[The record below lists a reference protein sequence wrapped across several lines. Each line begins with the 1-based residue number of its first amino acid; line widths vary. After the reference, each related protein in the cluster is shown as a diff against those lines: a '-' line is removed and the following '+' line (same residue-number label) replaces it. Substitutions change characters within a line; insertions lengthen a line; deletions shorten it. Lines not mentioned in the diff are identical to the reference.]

1 MTGCVS
7 EGVVVARANSE
18 GIQYTQWCIN
28 TAIDLQTHSL
38 HYTTTHTTQRTV
50 QCSASEV
57 DLEDGRLLIAHT
69 VE

>member
-1 MTGCVS
+1 M
-7 EGVVVARANSE
+7 
-18 GIQYTQWCIN
+18 
-28 TAIDLQTHSL
+28 
-38 HYTTTHTTQRTV
+38 TTHTTQRTV